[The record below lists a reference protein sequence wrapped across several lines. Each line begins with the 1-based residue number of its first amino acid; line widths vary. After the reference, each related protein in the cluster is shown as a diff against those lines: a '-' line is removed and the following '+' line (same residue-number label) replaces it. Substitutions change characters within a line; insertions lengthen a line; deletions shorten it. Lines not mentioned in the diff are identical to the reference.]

1 MTKTKI
7 YSFPEADLSEKYGE
21 EILDYVEGCLIDN
34 YITVNDDGKY
44 FIYQE
49 YATTTWISGYLMYE
63 FNNGKEAWDFW
74 DTYINIY
81 DDEE

>member
-1 MTKTKI
+1 M
-7 YSFPEADLSEKYGE
+7 
-21 EILDYVEGCLIDN
+21 IDN

-49 YATTTWISGYLMYE
+49 YATTTWTSGYLMYE
-63 FNNGKEAWDFW
+63 FDNDKEAWDFW